1 MPRPAGHQYS
11 FEVIADFLLF
21 VLKAATS
28 FRGASACLNVIKQR
42 LGLERAPAPNTG
54 ESWLLRIGLHELTRP
69 KEQADDWAWLADHSV
84 QIGPHK
90 CLLIAGVR
98 LSAWQRERRP
108 LEHQDLS
115 ILAVQPMLTSNG
127 LTVAQALQE
136 TVNQHGEPRM
146 IVTDEGSDLKKG
158 IGLFQEKHAR
168 TAHVGDLAHKAAL
181 LVKREL
187 LRDARWNTFVPQ
199 LGRSTQQAAN
209 TPVACLIAPALR
221 PKARYM
227 NVYEQVRWGQ
237 WIGRLLEAPEH
248 VHACGVDDDLMQAK
262 FGWVVDYQDALQDWD
277 EMTRVVSHALEFIRV
292 EGYHR
297 AAAAELAAR
306 VGQPQSACAARIAVD
321 LTAFVAEQSKFAHDD
336 ERLLGSTEVLESLFG
351 KLKHL
356 EGQQNRGGFTK
367 LVLGLAASV
376 APTTE
381 DFLSEAFSAVKNKDV
396 WQWCDQHLGTSLQ
409 AQRHRLLSC
418 PIGTKLG

>member
-1 MPRPAGHQYS
+1 MR
-11 FEVIADFLLF
+11 V
-21 VLKAATS
+21 
-28 FRGASACLNVIKQR
+28 
-42 LGLERAPAPNTG
+42 
-54 ESWLLRIGLHELTRP
+54 
-69 KEQADDWAWLADHSV
+69 
-84 QIGPHK
+84 
-90 CLLIAGVR
+90 
-98 LSAWQRERRP
+98 
-108 LEHQDLS
+108 
-115 ILAVQPMLTSNG
+115 
-127 LTVAQALQE
+127 
-136 TVNQHGEPRM
+136 
-146 IVTDEGSDLKKG
+146 
-158 IGLFQEKHAR
+158 
-168 TAHVGDLAHKAAL
+168 
-181 LVKREL
+181 
-187 LRDARWNTFVPQ
+187 
-199 LGRSTQQAAN
+199 
-209 TPVACLIAPALR
+209 
-221 PKARYM
+221 
-227 NVYEQVRWGQ
+227 
-237 WIGRLLEAPEH
+237 
-248 VHACGVDDDLMQAK
+248 VDDDLMQAK